1 MYVLFLGL
9 PAFMLRREM
18 SGTSIIDSV
27 SFLLAFT
34 RFLLAFTRFLF
45 FLYIALHL
53 HKHVLRFHVFRS
65 LSIFFYKK
73 LKTFFTKII
82 MILDLVNPHY

>member
-34 RFLLAFTRFLF
+34 RFLF
-45 FLYIALHL
+45 FIYIALHL